1 MWELLN
7 LIITF
12 EMMIHPILQGNKPRH
27 RQQSDV
33 PKSSGK

>member
-7 LIITF
+7 LVITF
-12 EMMIHPILQGNKPRH
+12 EMMIHPILQRNKLRH
-27 RQQSDV
+27 KQQSDV